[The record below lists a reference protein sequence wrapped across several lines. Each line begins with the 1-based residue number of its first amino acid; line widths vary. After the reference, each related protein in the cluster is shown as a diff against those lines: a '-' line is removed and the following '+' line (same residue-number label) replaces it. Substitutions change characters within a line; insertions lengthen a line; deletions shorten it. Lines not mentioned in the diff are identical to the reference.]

1 MCHKLKCGSIYE
13 CSLTDSAMENDE
25 EEEMRSFDNSLDDE
39 SAVDESAVDDSALFG
54 EQDQENDDFF
64 QDVSSEVC
72 FGLLACSK
80 FVNLFTQIVTNNC
93 ECHFFKFR
101 SCIQI

>member
-1 MCHKLKCGSIYE
+1 
-13 CSLTDSAMENDE
+13 
-25 EEEMRSFDNSLDDE
+25 MRSFDNSLDDE

-72 FGLLACSK
+72 FGLLACEK
-80 FVNLFTQIVTNNC
+80 FC
-93 ECHFFKFR
+93 
-101 SCIQI
+101 